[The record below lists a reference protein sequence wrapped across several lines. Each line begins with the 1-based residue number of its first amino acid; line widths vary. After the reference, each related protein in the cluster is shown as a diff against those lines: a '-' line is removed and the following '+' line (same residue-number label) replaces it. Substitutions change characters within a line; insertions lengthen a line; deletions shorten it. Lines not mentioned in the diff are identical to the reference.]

1 MQGTQCSQ
9 RNNIHLQ
16 RYAIIL
22 SIPETFLE
30 ISSTI
35 PDISTLSFSLRQFLV
50 LAHVGCQVHHY
61 TQEQEEYQ

>member
-35 PDISTLSFSLRQFLV
+35 PDIST
-50 LAHVGCQVHHY
+50 
-61 TQEQEEYQ
+61 

>member
-16 RYAIIL
+16 SYAIIL

-35 PDISTLSFSLRQFLV
+35 PDIST
-50 LAHVGCQVHHY
+50 
-61 TQEQEEYQ
+61 